1 MSKIFFDHLNQVIKD
16 KKPNYWKSLSD
27 VDKKTW
33 NTFMMNRYLSM
44 NPEWIVIVDLFQ
56 KYNHTLDDELCYIVY
71 ANYIPKGKQF
81 LRYIKRD
88 KDGTNKELIKYISE
102 YYECSLKEAED
113 YMGILSKEELEIML
127 DQFGLEKRT
136 ITKLLKGK

>member
-1 MSKIFFDHLNQVIKD
+1 
-16 KKPNYWKSLSD
+16 
-27 VDKKTW
+27 
-33 NTFMMNRYLSM
+33 M
-44 NPEWIVIVDLFQ
+44 NPEWIVMVDLFQ
-56 KYNHTLDDELCYIVY
+56 KYNHTLDNELCYIIYV
-71 ANYIPKGKQF
+71 NYIPKGKPF

-102 YYECSLKEAED
+102 YYECSIKEADD
-113 YMGILSKEELEIML
+113 YMEILPKVDLEIIL

>member
-1 MSKIFFDHLNQVIKD
+1 
-16 KKPNYWKSLSD
+16 
-27 VDKKTW
+27 
-33 NTFMMNRYLSM
+33 M

-56 KYNHTLDDELCYIVY
+56 KYNHTLDNELCYIVY

-81 LRYIKRD
+81 LKYIKRD
-88 KDGTNKELIKYISE
+88 KDATNKELIKYISE

-113 YMGILSKEELEIML
+113 YMNILNKPELEIML

>member
-1 MSKIFFDHLNQVIKD
+1 MSKTFFDHLNQVIKD
-16 KKPNYWKSLSD
+16 KKSNYWQKLAEQ
-27 VDKKTW
+27 DKKTW

-44 NPEWIVIVDLFQ
+44 NPEWIVMVDLFQ
-56 KYNHTLDDELCYIVY
+56 KYNHTLDNELCYIIY
-71 ANYIPKGKQF
+71 ANYIPKGKPF

-102 YYECSLKEAED
+102 YYECSIKEADD
-113 YMGILSKEELEIML
+113 YMEILPKADLEIML

>member
-1 MSKIFFDHLNQVIKD
+1 MSKTFFDHLNQVIKD
-16 KKPNYWKSLSD
+16 KKSNYWQKLAEQ
-27 VDKKTW
+27 DKKTW

-44 NPEWIVIVDLFQ
+44 NPEWIVMVDLFQ
-56 KYNHTLDDELCYIVY
+56 KYNHTLDNELCYIIYV
-71 ANYIPKGKQF
+71 NYIPKGKPF

-102 YYECSLKEAED
+102 YYECSIKEADD
-113 YMGILSKEELEIML
+113 YMEILPKADLEIML